1 LSKPQVEDY
10 MKTVKVESIQ
20 EVIDNPDAEYQYND
34 IHGWTQTLDMGCE
47 CLNDLKYHIQGG
59 RLYRVIPDEPVLD
72 VECASFRNQYGHVK
86 TFVKGSRGHED
97 YLNKSSEYW
106 TPCNP
111 VLEEVTNGSSKGR
124 EH

>member
-1 LSKPQVEDY
+1 ME
-10 MKTVKVESIQ
+10 TVKVESIQ
-20 EVIDNPDAEYQYND
+20 EVIDNPDAKYEWQYDPKRPQPYYIKHRTVFDLNAD
-34 IHGWTQTLDMGCE
+34 INSGS
-47 CLNDLKYHIQGG
+47 
-59 RLYRVIPDEPVLD
+59 LYRVIPDEPVPD

-111 VLEEVTNGSSKGR
+111 VLEEVTNGNSKGR